1 MISDIELKAGEHY
14 KVVALYRD
22 QNNNKDWFELTWREP
37 SSSEYSAIP
46 ASNLIA
52 RPPQAPVG
60 GNTSGNFF
68 DITDDNYVAPNSTA
82 DGG

>member
-1 MISDIELKAGEHY
+1 MDSDRGWCSQQVCRQGSRDINIELKAGEHY

-60 GNTSGNFF
+60 GNTCRQFF
-68 DITDDNYVAPNSTA
+68 
-82 DGG
+82 